1 MAKYSLAR
9 KSLSY
14 MAKSISRQQ
23 SNFVGR
29 DPLRLLDLGL
39 IRSRRPAYRYATL
52 SRQASRFSSVAPTF
66 LSLHARLAR
75 RSNTSLSSFP
85 VS

>member
-1 MAKYSLAR
+1 MT
-9 KSLSY
+9 
-14 MAKSISRQQ
+14 KSISRQQ

-52 SRQASRFSSVAPTF
+52 SRQASGFSSVAPTF
-66 LSLHARLAR
+66 RRFTPGLPEGPIPHCLHSL
-75 RSNTSLSSFP
+75 
-85 VS
+85 